1 MASLSSRARLGGAL
15 GALGGAF
22 GAIGALG
29 ARGALGALCV
39 LLLAGPSGAGELVMF
54 ERNGCAWCQRFDVEV
69 SPIYDRTDEGRQAP
83 LRRANMSAGVPPDL
97 ALAAPVRF
105 APTFV
110 LVEEGRE
117 VGRITGYM
125 SDNAFW
131 GMLGTLVQKPAQ
143 SQ

>member
-1 MASLSSRARLGGAL
+1 MASLFSCTRRAV
-15 GALGGAF
+15 AF
-22 GAIGALG
+22 GACA
-29 ARGALGALCV
+29 AFCA
-39 LLLAGPSGAGELVMF
+39 LLLSGPSRAGELVMF
-54 ERNGCAWCQRFDVEV
+54 ERSGCPWCQRFDAEI

-83 LRRANMSAGVPPDL
+83 LRRVDMRAGVPGDV

-125 SDNAFW
+125 SDDAFW
-131 GMLGTLVQKPAQ
+131 GMLGSLIHKPAQ